1 MVFDK
6 LVSVEFLSNLKK
18 STITKNSEEAKK
30 LETVKK
36 GKSTD
41 GKKKRM
47 KKKPKKV
54 LVRRANKTAVT
65 HTHTY
70 IHIYGIKS
78 LPCAHL
84 IEVMYLKLLLA

>member
-30 LETVKK
+30 LEAIKK

-41 GKKKRM
+41 GKKRILDVV
-47 KKKPKKV
+47 P
-54 LVRRANKTAVT
+54 T
-65 HTHTY
+65 
-70 IHIYGIKS
+70 S
-78 LPCAHL
+78 LHQRSPFFVGSEEMMQEL
-84 IEVMYLKLLLA
+84 ESFFPLDPF